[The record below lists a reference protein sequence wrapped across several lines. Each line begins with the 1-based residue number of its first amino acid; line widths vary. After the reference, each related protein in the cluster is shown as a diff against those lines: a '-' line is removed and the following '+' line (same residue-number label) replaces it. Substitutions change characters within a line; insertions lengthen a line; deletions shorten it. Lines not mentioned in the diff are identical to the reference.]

1 MLHALAEF
9 LAGHFLAALMLSVG
23 LRTES
28 AIVRELFQHS
38 KLLLRA
44 LVIVW
49 VAVPLLTLA
58 LLHIITPDPSYA
70 AMLMVMAI
78 CPGVPLVLG
87 KAKRSHG
94 HHRTSLLI
102 LLTTALSAIVM
113 VPLWAAILNRFTVF
127 HLSFGLY
134 DVAKVLLPTVIIPYA
149 IGRTIQELAPGIAKP
164 LAKIA
169 QGLFVAGL
177 AIIVAIVVAKRLLG
191 LGQLDGREIAD
202 ALLIPAGAALLAVLA
217 ARRAPRD
224 EQISLTY
231 ASALGNPALALAV
244 LSQSYSVKAVPVVLS
259 FIVLRGVALIPF
271 SLWFKHR
278 RRADEARAHPPGPLI
293 HAHGT

>member
-1 MLHALAEF
+1 MLHTIAQF

-23 LRTES
+23 LRTET
-28 AIVRELFQHS
+28 AIVRELFKHS
-38 KLLLRA
+38 TLLLRA
-44 LVIVW
+44 LLIVW
-49 VAVPLLTLA
+49 IAVPLLTLA
-58 LLHIITPDPSYA
+58 LLHIITPDPTYA

-87 KAKRSHG
+87 KSSRAHG

-113 VPLWAAILNRFTVF
+113 VPLWAAILNRFTAF

-134 DVAKVLLPTVIIPYA
+134 DVAKVLLPTVILPYA

-177 AIIVAIVVAKRLLG
+177 VVIIAIVLGKRLLG
-191 LGQLDGREIAD
+191 FGQLDGREIID
-202 ALLIPAGAALLAVLA
+202 ALLIPAAAALLGYIA
-217 ARRAPRD
+217 ARRATLG
-224 EQISLTY
+224 EQVSITY
-231 ASALGNPALALAV
+231 SCALGNPALALAV
-244 LSQSYSVKAVPVVLS
+244 LSQSYSVRAVSVVLS

-278 RRADEARAHPPGPLI
+278 RRAEEASAHPPGPLV